1 LPCSQAFLFFCKKRG
16 RFATRVEKCLSGEN
30 CVLAEELSVLDA
42 GTSLWSAVRPLLDVA
57 LRLEQQDSRYSWHGW
72 RKKQINA
79 FLQGLPVHCVLL
91 VGVWDSVP
99 DVESGQ
105 EREKLVVG
113 CVCEVAQG
121 EICSIRTFEAL
132 TAAGLPPVE
141 ELEPGAEHAY
151 ELMQAAKSQVAPVA
165 WALFTDKPTWDE
177 WLFAGGDESD
187 ESDKGELLAH
197 FARQGRCVLMG
208 SQTRHHHP

>member
-1 LPCSQAFLFFCKKRG
+1 M
-16 RFATRVEKCLSGEN
+16 
-30 CVLAEELSVLDA
+30 LAEELSVLDA
-42 GTSLWSAVRPLLDVA
+42 GTSLWSTARPLLDAV
-57 LRLEQQDSRYSWHGW
+57 LRLEQQDDSYAWHGW

-79 FLQGLPVHCVLL
+79 FLQALPAHCTLL
-91 VGVWDSVP
+91 VGVWESVP
-99 DVESGQ
+99 DVESRQ
-105 EREKLVVG
+105 EREKLFVG

-121 EICSIRTFEAL
+121 EIRSIRTFEAL
-132 TAAGLPPVE
+132 TEAGLPPVE

-151 ELMQAAKSQVAPVA
+151 ELMRAAKSQIAPVA

-177 WLFAGGDESD
+177 WLFADGNEGGEGNK
-187 ESDKGELLAH
+187 SDKGELLAH